1 MDNKKLLYKQLNALR
16 LEVDGSIVDAIK
28 KTVDE
33 LFAPAP
39 EAVGEERRGMKHGIY
54 YLHWKSG
61 GKSIAAVGYDRSG
74 NNWFAPCNWISGVWK
89 DWSSVESAELLFEND
104 YSNDNELKA
113 SDPRWRGEQH
123 CKCQQLINSE
133 PVTFLLQ
140 NALRNLNE
148 EQRIALRDALIE
160 RTSNIPCCARWVK
173 GEYDRLY
180 HLGKSGKR
188 IACFVDYDWLRDG
201 TRILRD
207 IAVLTPQTMNI
218 GARGICYISPCADE
232 NTTEKED
239 FILKCEQS
247 NVEWLDESPC
257 TCQQVVLLTREEAEE
272 WADTSYPG
280 DDIFAISSRN
290 YMMDMYDR
298 IAEKINQQK

>member
-160 RTSNIPCCARWVK
+160 RTSNIPCCARWV
-173 GEYDRLY
+173 
-180 HLGKSGKR
+180 SGTPDDEDLHPIKYGSKLQFMAAGFYSNNR
-188 IACFVDYDWLRDG
+188 WHINGDTV
-201 TRILRD
+201 
-207 IAVLTPQTMNI
+207 VLEKNTPVQ
-218 GARGICYISPCADE
+218 Y
-232 NTTEKED
+232 
-239 FILKCEQS
+239 
-247 NVEWLDESPC
+247 LDESPC
-257 TCQQVVLLTREEAEE
+257 TCQQVILPTREEAEK
-272 WADTSYPG
+272 WANKETQCGFDGNTPLFDAPARRLALS
-280 DDIFAISSRN
+280 
-290 YMMDMYDR
+290 MYDW
-298 IAEKINQQK
+298 IAQQLNRNK